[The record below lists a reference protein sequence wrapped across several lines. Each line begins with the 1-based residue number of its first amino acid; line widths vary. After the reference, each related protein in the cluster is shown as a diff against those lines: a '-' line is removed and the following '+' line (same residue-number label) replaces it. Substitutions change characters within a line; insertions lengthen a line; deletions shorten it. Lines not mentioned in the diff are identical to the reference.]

1 MIEPKLE
8 LKKVNNQLSSL
19 DLVKAR
25 AIMRTKR
32 RIAEQI
38 ESEQL
43 KAMEVD
49 LATQNKQDELD
60 KKGK

>member
-1 MIEPKLE
+1 MNEPKLE

-25 AIMRTKR
+25 ATMRTNR

-38 ESEQL
+38 EKEEL
-43 KAMEVD
+43 KALEVEV
-49 LATQNKQDELD
+49 AKEIKQVGTD
-60 KKGK
+60 KKGN